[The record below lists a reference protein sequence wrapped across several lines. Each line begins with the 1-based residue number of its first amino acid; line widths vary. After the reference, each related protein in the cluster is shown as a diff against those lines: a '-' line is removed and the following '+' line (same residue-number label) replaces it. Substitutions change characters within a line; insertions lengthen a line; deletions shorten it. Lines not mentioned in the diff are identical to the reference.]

1 MSVVDGTAW
10 YRDGREEVVEV
21 VVCVRLDGFKDDED
35 VISGRLL

>member
-1 MSVVDGTAW
+1 VSVVDGTAW
-10 YRDGREEVVEV
+10 YRDGREEV